1 MKKNKI
7 GVESCPKSNKFM
19 GFIAEY
25 AELGIPSFLKEG
37 ILVSVNSDDPAM
49 FGYTLTDTLYELA
62 LEENLIIG
70 QKNVTMNE
78 QFFQGHFPVAPIMPG
93 VLILEA
99 LAQTGGILVHQKGYG
114 HKIALLLNISN
125 AKFRKPVTP
134 GDVLMLEARGLHL
147 SGKGGKVAA
156 RALVNDQVAVEAE
169 ISFVLLD
176 RPA

>member
-1 MKKNKI
+1 MEDSKKRSVVFNVKEILEILPHRYPFLLVDKI
-7 GVESCPKSNKFM
+7 TH
-19 GFIAEY
+19 
-25 AELGIPSFLKEG
+25 L
-37 ILVSVNSDDPAM
+37 D
-49 FGYTLTDTLYELA
+49 

-176 RPA
+176 KKQL

>member
-1 MKKNKI
+1 METPKNSVVFNVRQI
-7 GVESCPKSNKFM
+7 LDILPHR
-19 GFIAEY
+19 Y
-25 AELGIPSFLKEG
+25 PFL
-37 ILVSVNSDDPAM
+37 LVDRITHLD
-49 FGYTLTDTLYELA
+49 
-62 LEENLIIG
+62 LEANLIIG

-78 QFFQGHFPVAPIMPG
+78 QFFQGHFPGVPIMPG

-99 LAQTGGILVHQKGYG
+99 LAQTGGILVHQKGYA

-134 GDVLMLEARGLHL
+134 GDVLILEAKGIHL
-147 SGKGGKVAA
+147 SSKGGKVAT

-176 RPA
+176 KKQL

>member
-1 MKKNKI
+1 MEDTKKSSVVFNVKQILEILPHRYPFLLVDKI
-7 GVESCPKSNKFM
+7 TH
-19 GFIAEY
+19 
-25 AELGIPSFLKEG
+25 LDLEG
-37 ILVSVNSDDPAM
+37 
-49 FGYTLTDTLYELA
+49 
-62 LEENLIIG
+62 NLIIG

-78 QFFQGHFPVAPIMPG
+78 QFFQGHFPIAPIMPG

-176 RPA
+176 KQQL